1 MGMRA
6 FAPEVG
12 EALVDWTPGTL
23 QKVLLVQVA
32 SAPAFTIQGH
42 RCSDGH
48 PLRFS
53 YRGLPP
59 VTTSADGIRTPIP
72 SIVMET
78 EGEAIVPFDAYENT
92 TPGSH
97 FFTGYMLFTSAGDWL
112 IETRDM
118 SDKVLGT
125 AVLRLR
131 PDVVSASPAPSA
143 SPGSEIRSCGQVTA
157 YAADRAHMLVTL
169 ATGSVARQFSLEY
182 QFAKGPYPT
191 DIGNRLNSGQT
202 QFVEV
207 VGRPVESD
215 PGSPNATVLHD
226 FTVTRVAACS

>member
-1 MGMRA
+1 
-6 FAPEVG
+6 
-12 EALVDWTPGTL
+12 
-23 QKVLLVQVA
+23 
-32 SAPAFTIQGH
+32 
-42 RCSDGH
+42 
-48 PLRFS
+48 
-53 YRGLPP
+53 

>member
-6 FAPEVG
+6 VAPEVG
-12 EALVDWTPGTL
+12 VAIIDWSPGTL
-23 QKVLLVQVA
+23 LKVLLVQVA

-59 VTTSADGIRTPIP
+59 VTASADGLRTPIP

-78 EGEAIVPFDAYENT
+78 EGEAVVPFDAYENT

-112 IETRDM
+112 IEARDM
-118 SDKVLGT
+118 DNKVLGT

-131 PDVVSASPAPSA
+131 PAMVSASPASTA
-143 SPGSEIRSCGQVTA
+143 SPASEIRSCGQVTA
-157 YAADRAHMLVTL
+157 YAADGARMHLTL

-191 DIGNRLNSGQT
+191 DMGNRLNSGQT

-207 VGRPVESD
+207 VGRAVEAD

-226 FTVTRVAACS
+226 FTVTRLAACP